1 MSFDINNYLRVG
13 KSLDRQTLNKIL
25 EALQNLNEEV
35 EQDALKEKIAFA
47 PEVRE
52 RLISKKTGVDQNPSE
67 VKDIDDFQFTLTPGT
82 KTSYPVTN
90 ATTGTIQMLK
100 TGLKYGAGAT
110 FNGVSYITI
119 PHNTAFDIT
128 EGSLGMIFWF
138 KSTSSGGCVYSKSN
152 STDADFHS
160 TEYDTDDYQTTDEIE
175 SGVEVII
182 NPAQADNFDSDDFL
196 VDNHQQAVINNAVF
210 TELEDGVDSISFT
223 QQTSTNMFDGDWHS
237 ICVNSRI
244 LLPDYHADDYH
255 TDDYETVVSGSE
267 LVEVF
272 VDKVSIGSTSSSAV
286 IDMSTT
292 ANARIGADKNDSRY
306 LFGSLA
312 HWFLESQPLTSAEIT
327 NFHDNGRMTTKN
339 QLNAIQFIGS
349 EETSVND
356 EVY

>member
-52 RLISKKTGVDQNPSE
+52 RLISKKTGVDQKLSE

-82 KTSYPVTN
+82 KTAYPVTN
-90 ATTGTIQMLK
+90 ATTGTIEMLK

-110 FNGVSYITI
+110 FDGSSYITI
-119 PHNTAFDIT
+119 PHNSAFDID
-128 EGSLGMIFWF
+128 EGSFGMIFWF
-138 KSTSSGGCVYSKSN
+138 KSTTTGGCIYSKSSISSADYQAKDFNDDYNKLAEAEAGLEVIIDPQQTDNYN
-152 STDADFHS
+152 STDYLADDHS
-160 TEYDTDDYQTTDEIE
+160 TTT
-175 SGVEVII
+175 V
-182 NPAQADNFDSDDFL
+182 
-196 VDNHQQAVINNAVF
+196 NNGIFVQ
-210 TELEDGVDSISFT
+210 LEDGVDTISLN
-223 QQTSTNMFDGDWHS
+223 QLTSTNMFDGQWHS

-255 TDDYETVVSGSE
+255 ADDYETVESGSE
-267 LVEVF
+267 LVEIF
-272 VDKVSIGSTSSSAV
+272 LDKVSIGSTSSSAV
-286 IDMSTT
+286 ADMSNI
-292 ANARIGADKNDSRY
+292 ANCKIGADKSNERFLIASI
-306 LFGSLA
+306 A

-327 NFHDNGRMTTKN
+327 DFHDKGRMTTKN
-339 QLNAIQFIGS
+339 QINAIQFIGN
-349 EETSVND
+349 EGTSVNN